1 MSGTRPIPMDK
12 KDIVASHA
20 LAGQYLGM
28 KSIYL
33 EAGSGAVNHVTEDIV
48 EFVSN
53 FISIPIIVGG
63 GISSPEIASK
73 LVKVGASIIVIGT
86 AIEKE
91 CDLMFDFAK
100 AIHWKDK

>member
-1 MSGTRPIPMDK
+1 MERK
-12 KDIVASHA
+12 
-20 LAGQYLGM
+20 
-28 KSIYL
+28 
-33 EAGSGAVNHVTEDIV
+33 NHVAGDIV

-73 LVKVGASIIVIGT
+73 LVKVGASIVVIGT
-86 AIEKE
+86 AIEKKL
-91 CDLMFDFAK
+91 DRMFDFAK